1 MANFHFVTNLT
12 FPGLSFSPQL
22 KMKPLAVFSLASAV
36 AQAYAAS
43 PEAHV
48 YLSDS
53 GQQHH
58 TKPPSISPHE
68 ARLLLAQRLGLSSYH
83 SLGDASDSALERL
96 NIYGGAQK
104 ELFHEEQWQSPN
116 LLLAV
121 VEGVE
126 HPEGMLIGDALRPQK
141 PLLNAGTR
149 GH

>member
-1 MANFHFVTNLT
+1 
-12 FPGLSFSPQL
+12 
-22 KMKPLAVFSLASAV
+22 MKPLAVFSLASAV
-36 AQAYAAS
+36 AQAYAAL

-48 YLSDS
+48 HLSDS
-53 GQQHH
+53 CQQRH

-83 SLGDASDSALERL
+83 SLGDVSESTLEHL
-96 NIYGGAQK
+96 NIYGGAKK
-104 ELFHEEQWQSPN
+104 ELFHEDQWQSPN

-126 HPEGMLIGDALRPQK
+126 HPEGMLVGDALRLPK

-149 GH
+149 AH